1 MRWILAILNVVDGT
15 MDDYRVDPLLNY
27 GNNNVVAFDVAHGN
41 NDEAILNVVHDNIEV
56 AAGQPPLPNYGNDNV
71 IAFDVANG
79 INDIDNAQPN
89 INEPIVDIV
98 EV

>member
-1 MRWILAILNVVDGT
+1 
-15 MDDYRVDPLLNY
+15 MDDCCVDPLPNY
-27 GNNNVVAFDVAHGN
+27 GNNNVAAFDVAHSI
-41 NDEAILNVVHDNIEV
+41 NDEAVRNVVHDNSEV
-56 AAGQPPLPNYGNDNV
+56 AAGLPLLPNYGNDNV
-71 IAFDVANG
+71 AAFDVAHG